1 MSKFIKS
8 NFYISFF
15 ISLLSL
21 FAFSL
26 SAKTT
31 VTWWAEA
38 NADRDPVFVE
48 KLVGAF
54 NSSQSEIEL
63 VMDFKEALNDTLRT
77 AMIAGEGPDI
87 VETPGPSF
95 VKEYQEAGLVMSM
108 QKYSDQLG
116 WKDLLLPWSYSA
128 GVFEGEFYSAPKT
141 FETMIMLYNKTL
153 FEEKG
158 WNVPTNLNEYESLAK
173 TIQGEGMHVF
183 AYGSTG
189 WNPTHEHL
197 VGMYFD
203 SVAGS
208 ENVYKALIGEKPWTD
223 QEFVDSV
230 ALLKKHMVDDGY
242 WSGSLENYYAL
253 GWDDFHAQFANRGAA
268 MMTIGTWT
276 FQATEAGFADIPDD
290 WDWAPFPIL
299 NNSGADPSYLL
310 ALGTTLSINA
320 SSENPDAAA
329 KVLDFVFNS
338 KDIVLDMANEFN
350 FAEFVVP
357 LKFEDSDFG
366 DNINPKIK
374 RYLKTF
380 AEETGKGNYG
390 YTTWT
395 FWPVDAETHL
405 WKDMEVL
412 WADEISVEDYM
423 ADHQKLWDKARKKN
437 KLLPVGDR

>member
-141 FETMIMLYNKTL
+141 FETMIMLYNK
-153 FEEKG
+153 
-158 WNVPTNLNEYESLAK
+158 NV
-173 TIQGEGMHVF
+173 I
-183 AYGSTG
+183 
-189 WNPTHEHL
+189 
-197 VGMYFD
+197 
-203 SVAGS
+203 
-208 ENVYKALIGEKPWTD
+208 
-223 QEFVDSV
+223 
-230 ALLKKHMVDDGY
+230 
-242 WSGSLENYYAL
+242 
-253 GWDDFHAQFANRGAA
+253 
-268 MMTIGTWT
+268 
-276 FQATEAGFADIPDD
+276 
-290 WDWAPFPIL
+290 
-299 NNSGADPSYLL
+299 
-310 ALGTTLSINA
+310 
-320 SSENPDAAA
+320 
-329 KVLDFVFNS
+329 
-338 KDIVLDMANEFN
+338 
-350 FAEFVVP
+350 
-357 LKFEDSDFG
+357 
-366 DNINPKIK
+366 
-374 RYLKTF
+374 
-380 AEETGKGNYG
+380 
-390 YTTWT
+390 
-395 FWPVDAETHL
+395 
-405 WKDMEVL
+405 
-412 WADEISVEDYM
+412 
-423 ADHQKLWDKARKKN
+423 
-437 KLLPVGDR
+437 